1 MREENMNWINR
12 NKKCL
17 MMAAV
22 PALVGAWWLF
32 RPEKLWVTERVNEAA
47 PFMSMGDPTPIYT
60 GKFEGR
66 AEATKGRA
74 TVYKTADGKLELRL
88 TDLQTAAGDGL
99 SVMLAKPS
107 DRGSQQMAEREKLN
121 GEEVGILQSGS
132 MEQRYM
138 LPTVTDLSL
147 FSTVVI
153 YSKQANNVVGVAKLE
168 AF

>member
-1 MREENMNWINR
+1 MNWINR
-12 NKKCL
+12 NKKWL
-17 MMAAV
+17 MIAAV
-22 PALVGAWWLF
+22 PLLVGAWWLF

-47 PFMSMGDPTPIYT
+47 PFVSTDDPTPIYT

-74 TVYKTADGKLELRL
+74 TIYKAADGKLELRL

-99 SVMLAKPS
+99 SVMLAKPG
-107 DRGSQQMAEREKLN
+107 DRSSQQVVQPETLK
-121 GEEVGILQSGS
+121 GEEVGMLRAGS

-138 LPTVTDLSL
+138 VPAATDLSM

-153 YSKQANNVVGVAKLE
+153 YSKQANSVLGVAKLE